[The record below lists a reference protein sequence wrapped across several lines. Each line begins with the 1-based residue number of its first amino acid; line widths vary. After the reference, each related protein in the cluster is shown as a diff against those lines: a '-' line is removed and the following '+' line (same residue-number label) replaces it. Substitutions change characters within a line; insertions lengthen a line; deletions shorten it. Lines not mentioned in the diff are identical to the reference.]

1 MASTAGTS
9 EQLFRFSRDSRAA
22 GAARQVVRAAV
33 CDLRREVASDI
44 LLCVTE
50 LVTNSV
56 TWSENGGGDPI
67 ELRLLRDDDLVRVEI
82 ADDDHGLLVEPARH
96 LPGDPAFGL
105 YIVELLADRW
115 GVERAEPPR
124 IWFEKDL

>member
-9 EQLFRFSRDSRAA
+9 ELLFQFGSDSRAS
-22 GAARQVVRAAV
+22 GAAREVVRAAV
-33 CDLRREVASDI
+33 GDLRREILSDV

-56 TWSENGGGDPI
+56 TQPAAEPGDVV
-67 ELRLLRDDDLVRVEI
+67 ELRLLRDDHVLRVEI
-82 ADDDHGLLVEPARH
+82 ADRDRGVTVESARRA
-96 LPGDPAFGL
+96 PGDPAFGL

-115 GVERAEPPR
+115 GVERGEQRR
-124 IWFEKDL
+124 IWFEKNV